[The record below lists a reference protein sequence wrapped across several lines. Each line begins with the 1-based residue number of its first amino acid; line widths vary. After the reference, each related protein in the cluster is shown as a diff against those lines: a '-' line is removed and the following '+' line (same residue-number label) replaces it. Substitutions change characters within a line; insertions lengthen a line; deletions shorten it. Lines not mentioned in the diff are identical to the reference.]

1 MAPSYLSFI
10 AAAVFSSNDFEYL
23 SGIVLTLKNL
33 EWFRPGCAFPIA
45 LVIIVHCVRIV
56 VVVVILFLVIVNFVA
71 ARIDV
76 LPFAAIATIRL
87 AEFVARLSTETLSS
101 FLPRGSCCH
110 YCTPFV
116 KKFRRFVAS
125 LASAHH
131 PTQNPSGR
139 CVRQIAAG
147 AVAEVVQ
154 KEGCPA
160 NDGCLVL
167 SRDLQ

>member
-101 FLPRGSCCH
+101 FLPRGSLLPLLH
-110 YCTPFV
+110 T
-116 KKFRRFVAS
+116 FR
-125 LASAHH
+125 
-131 PTQNPSGR
+131 
-139 CVRQIAAG
+139 
-147 AVAEVVQ
+147 
-154 KEGCPA
+154 
-160 NDGCLVL
+160 
-167 SRDLQ
+167 